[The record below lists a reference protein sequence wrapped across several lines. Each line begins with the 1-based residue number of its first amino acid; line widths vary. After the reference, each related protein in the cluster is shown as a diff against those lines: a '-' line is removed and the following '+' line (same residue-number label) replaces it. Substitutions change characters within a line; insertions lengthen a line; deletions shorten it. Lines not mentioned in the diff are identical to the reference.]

1 LGTGFLE
8 RLVNNQLPQFSSTN
22 IQEVCVSEPEI
33 IIQPDPVKDIR
44 EFAVNIADVI
54 TETPASDT
62 KVIDIHELST
72 IADFFVICSGD
83 NERQLRAISRLLLD
97 QLGDQGIQ
105 PKRVE
110 GEPISG
116 WILMDF
122 GDVIVHIFDRDLREF
137 YNLEERWS
145 EAKVLLAIQ

>member
-1 LGTGFLE
+1 M
-8 RLVNNQLPQFSSTN
+8 
-22 IQEVCVSEPEI
+22 SEPEVTTI
-33 IIQPDPVKDIR
+33 DQDPVREIR
-44 EFAVNIADVI
+44 KLAVAIADVI

-62 KVIDIHELST
+62 TVIDIHELST
-72 IADFFVICSGD
+72 IADFFVICSGE

-97 QLGDQGIQ
+97 QLGDQGIE

-122 GDVIVHIFDRDLREF
+122 GDVIVHIFDRELRTF
-137 YNLEERWS
+137 YNLEERWA
-145 EAKVLLAIQ
+145 EAKILLAIQ

>member
-1 LGTGFLE
+1 M
-8 RLVNNQLPQFSSTN
+8 
-22 IQEVCVSEPEI
+22 SEPETS
-33 IIQPDPVKDIR
+33 IQQDPVKATR
-44 EFAVNIADVI
+44 KFAVTIADVI
-54 TETPASDT
+54 TETPAADT

-72 IADFFVICSGD
+72 IADFFVICSGE
-83 NERQLRAISRLLLD
+83 NERQLRAISRLVLD
-97 QLGDQGIQ
+97 ELGEQGIE

-122 GDVIVHIFDRDLREF
+122 GDVIVHIFDRELREF

-145 EAKVLLAIQ
+145 EAQVLLAIQ